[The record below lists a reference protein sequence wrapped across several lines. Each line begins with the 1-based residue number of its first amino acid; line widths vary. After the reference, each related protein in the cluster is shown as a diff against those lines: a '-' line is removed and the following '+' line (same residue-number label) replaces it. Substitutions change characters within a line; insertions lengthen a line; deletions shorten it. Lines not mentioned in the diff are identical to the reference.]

1 LGIEWICHWLV
12 EGLVSWGH
20 EVTLVAAGE
29 PRPGVRLLG
38 AFQHPPSGRVGQAL
52 PELLHAAPAVHLV
65 ADLELDVVHDHSAAG
80 PSRPWGGGFPRW

>member
-1 LGIEWICHWLV
+1 
-12 EGLVSWGH
+12 
-20 EVTLVAAGE
+20 
-29 PRPGVRLLG
+29 
-38 AFQHPPSGRVGQAL
+38 VGQAL